1 MKSGKFLLLIWCFIF
16 SAVSYAADKHRATGI
31 VNSVDKQTNTLSIH
45 HDPIES
51 MGMSAMT
58 MDFYVKSV
66 GMLSQVREGQKV
78 IFILALDDFG
88 RLIIEQ
94 IEVVDD

>member
-1 MKSGKFLLLIWCFIF
+1 MNYKLFLLICCFLF
-16 SAVSYAADKHRATGI
+16 NPLSYAADKHHATGVI
-31 VNSVDKQTNTLSIH
+31 NSVDEQTKTLSIH

-58 MDFYVKSV
+58 MDFYVQNV
-66 GMLSQVREGQKV
+66 GMLSQVSAGQKV
-78 IFILALDDFG
+78 KFTLILDDFG

-94 IEVVDD
+94 IEAADD